1 MRYIINEQLFMRRP
15 PEGPLA
21 AHVRPFGKWAFE
33 QGYSKYRVDHR
44 VVLAAGFSQWL
55 GRKGI
60 RAREVSGEH
69 PAQYLRHRW
78 RQKQVDRG
86 DNPSLKQFLEFL
98 RCEEIVGPE
107 KVNSGRITPVGQC
120 VREFETYLQD
130 QRALALTTVSQY
142 ARYIRLFLTKRFGK
156 RTVKLES
163 LRAKDVYSF
172 VRQESL
178 STHFTNSKR
187 FL

>member
-33 QGYSKYRVDHR
+33 QGYSKYRVDQR

-78 RQKQVDRG
+78 RQKQVGPWRQ
-86 DNPSLKQFLEFL
+86 SLAEAIPGVFAA
-98 RCEEIVGPE
+98 RRNRRP
-107 KVNSGRITPVGQC
+107 
-120 VREFETYLQD
+120 
-130 QRALALTTVSQY
+130 QR
-142 ARYIRLFLTKRFGK
+142 R
-156 RTVKLES
+156 
-163 LRAKDVYSF
+163 
-172 VRQESL
+172 
-178 STHFTNSKR
+178 
-187 FL
+187 

>member
-1 MRYIINEQLFMRRP
+1 MRYIINERLFMRRP

-33 QGYSKYRVDHR
+33 QGYSNHRVDQR

-78 RQKQVDRG
+78 RKKQVDRG
-86 DNPSLKQFLEFL
+86 DNPALKQFLEFL
-98 RCEEIVGPE
+98 RRGGIVKAE
-107 KVNSGRITPVGQC
+107 KAESEPISPVGKY
-120 VREFETYLQD
+120 VRAFETYLQD
-130 QRALALTTVSQY
+130 QRALASTTVSQY
-142 ARYIRLFLTKRFGK
+142 TRCIGVFLTKCF
-156 RTVKLES
+156 
-163 LRAKDVYSF
+163 
-172 VRQESL
+172 
-178 STHFTNSKR
+178 
-187 FL
+187 